1 MTNLYWS
8 GWKLHWKKGCIED
21 LFTNQY
27 SITTFYL
34 KVWGDL
40 LHLWL
45 LSSVLAEEN
54 GVKLVQI
61 LAEWPLT
68 THISQ
73 LCFAFYC
80 DKMEDNNANFMDL
93 KPRKLHWIKKAG
105 AQVWLCPGHSC
116 LWVRLKQPSGK
127 RVRFLLWKLSQPL
140 FVFSQSLFD
149 SVSSWLIQK
158 GVQARLKCIR
168 FSSVSRSKF
177 SVVLMI
183 KRGCRNI
190 ATWHDSA
197 WDPDGAQVL
206 IPALESNVHKSFDC
220 ISL

>member
-1 MTNLYWS
+1 M
-8 GWKLHWKKGCIED
+8 
-21 LFTNQY
+21 
-27 SITTFYL
+27 
-34 KVWGDL
+34 WGDL

-68 THISQ
+68 THIFA

-80 DKMEDNNANFMDL
+80 DKMKIIML
-93 KPRKLHWIKKAG
+93 TSWTWPGKLHWIKQAG

-116 LWVRLKQPSGK
+116 LWAQTQAAIWETCQGFSSG
-127 RVRFLLWKLSQPL
+127 KLSQPL
-140 FVFSQSLFD
+140 FVFLRVCLTVSLADSYRKGFRQDWNASD
-149 SVSSWLIQK
+149 SVLYP
-158 GVQARLKCIR
+158 GV
-168 FSSVSRSKF
+168 KF

-190 ATWHDSA
+190 GTWHDSA

-206 IPALESNVHKSFDC
+206 NSCPRV
-220 ISL
+220 